1 MTDDELREI
10 HEAIE
15 LATAES
21 RRAYSFSGG
30 SSYAYASMVACL
42 RAHRVITALRVHHRG
57 PGAAKFPQRGHDRYH
72 RHQPEAEQGPRTQ
85 WTSTAL

>member
-42 RAHRVITALRVHHRG
+42 RAHRVITAVAERRKALGAEVDQQLELEELARG
-57 PGAAKFPQRGHDRYH
+57 DLVNAP
-72 RHQPEAEQGPRTQ
+72 
-85 WTSTAL
+85 L